1 MAAGGQLRAG
11 AQRDGGG
18 ARGEG
23 GLPSPALPH
32 LPRNQVLEAAQLVL
46 VLGVVPGVLLSEE
59 GLGRTDRWSLV
70 YSSVQKAW
78 GFLFSFGMD
87 PITHFSGTGR
97 RFCWRR
103 AAVRSC
109 VLDGAGTRRD
119 PHCFLFL
126 EAQISAH

>member
-1 MAAGGQLRAG
+1 MAAGGQLKAG

-59 GLGRTDRWSLV
+59 GLGRTDR
-70 YSSVQKAW
+70 YW

-97 RFCWRR
+97 RFCWRQ